1 MKIPFEAETLIKK
14 NPNIIP
20 KGFTSG
26 VTGNKQLNK

>member
-1 MKIPFEAETLIKK
+1 MNIPFEAETLVKK
-14 NPNIIP
+14 KNIIP